1 MVEEAKKALK
11 LSIPVRL
18 KLSRNISWYFHDLD
32 GNLQHDIW
40 LSSLAYVVWIN
51 LAHSPPAF
59 TGEIRAQIF
68 QLEEVLIYS

>member
-18 KLSRNISWYFHDLD
+18 KSRNISWYFHDLD
-32 GNLQHDIW
+32 CILQHDIW

-51 LAHSPPAF
+51 LAHGPPAF